1 MVDEGFRGCLLRDR
15 AAVRRLVRKTC
26 RPGEILEAVTPSV
39 GETTMN
45 EEEKLNEAK
54 DAAEKQAEEA
64 KDAVADQDE
73 FKLTVR
79 KLEMPV
85 RPRGV
90 LAE

>member
-1 MVDEGFRGCLLRDR
+1 
-15 AAVRRLVRKTC
+15 
-26 RPGEILEAVTPSV
+26 
-39 GETTMN
+39 MN
-45 EEEKLNEAK
+45 NEQENNESEKNNEPAT
-54 DAAEKQAEEA
+54 Q
-64 KDAVADQDE
+64 QDGASSDGE

>member
-1 MVDEGFRGCLLRDR
+1 MNNEHELNKVENDKE
-15 AAVRRLVRKTC
+15 KT
-26 RPGEILEAVTPSV
+26 ETPE
-39 GETTMN
+39 ETG
-45 EEEKLNEAK
+45 
-54 DAAEKQAEEA
+54 DG
-64 KDAVADQDE
+64 E

>member
-1 MVDEGFRGCLLRDR
+1 MTIVVKQRNEQ
-15 AAVRRLVRKTC
+15 AADAISEM
-26 RPGEILEAVTPSV
+26 PGATEV
-39 GETTMN
+39 N
-45 EEEKLNEAK
+45 
-54 DAAEKQAEEA
+54 AACGTSG
-64 KDAVADQDE
+64 DGE

>member
-1 MVDEGFRGCLLRDR
+1 MNNEREVHEIENSDKATNEKPEEG
-15 AAVRRLVRKTC
+15 T
-26 RPGEILEAVTPSV
+26 S
-39 GETTMN
+39 N
-45 EEEKLNEAK
+45 EGG
-54 DAAEKQAEEA
+54 
-64 KDAVADQDE
+64 E

>member
-1 MVDEGFRGCLLRDR
+1 MSNEQETNKTEDSAKETNEG
-15 AAVRRLVRKTC
+15 
-26 RPGEILEAVTPSV
+26 PQEIIS
-39 GETTMN
+39 G
-45 EEEKLNEAK
+45 
-54 DAAEKQAEEA
+54 DG
-64 KDAVADQDE
+64 E

>member
-1 MVDEGFRGCLLRDR
+1 LGISSASRRASKSSENHPKPLTGVITVKNEHEINEVEQSVQKADEKADEN
-15 AAVRRLVRKTC
+15 
-26 RPGEILEAVTPSV
+26 PNGES
-39 GETTMN
+39 
-45 EEEKLNEAK
+45 
-54 DAAEKQAEEA
+54 
-64 KDAVADQDE
+64 E

>member
-1 MVDEGFRGCLLRDR
+1 MARSTSPARGASTSEGSQKPKSITNQRGPT
-15 AAVRRLVRKTC
+15 V
-26 RPGEILEAVTPSV
+26 E
-39 GETTMN
+39 N
-45 EEEKLNEAK
+45 EQKINEA
-54 DAAEKQAEEA
+54 AENPA
-64 KDAVADQDE
+64 KDQTENSEENGADAGE

>member
-1 MVDEGFRGCLLRDR
+1 MKVEDPAVNQGNPETKDEPDQQTEG
-15 AAVRRLVRKTC
+15 
-26 RPGEILEAVTPSV
+26 S
-39 GETTMN
+39 N
-45 EEEKLNEAK
+45 EES
-54 DAAEKQAEEA
+54 
-64 KDAVADQDE
+64 E

>member
-1 MVDEGFRGCLLRDR
+1 MENEQKIDEAAAKPVNDPIENRDEGQ
-15 AAVRRLVRKTC
+15 A
-26 RPGEILEAVTPSV
+26 
-39 GETTMN
+39 
-45 EEEKLNEAK
+45 
-54 DAAEKQAEEA
+54 DAS
-64 KDAVADQDE
+64 E

>member
-1 MVDEGFRGCLLRDR
+1 MNNEQKINETENAKEPTEEHDESNGSGD
-15 AAVRRLVRKTC
+15 
-26 RPGEILEAVTPSV
+26 
-39 GETTMN
+39 N
-45 EEEKLNEAK
+45 
-54 DAAEKQAEEA
+54 
-64 KDAVADQDE
+64 E